1 MRLSKK
7 MEEATKRNI
16 ENFQTDLGKILD
28 EALSPLKLELGNL
41 KSSFKKKTKQIQ
53 MWRRRLKSRSS
64 VPQSPVSAEAMYH
77 VLLLVVVSDSS
88 LGSTLARVSVTLSTE
103 YSTLMVV
110 ELNSHRQCWGEG
122 MVILLVVILA
132 EVELDRPASPV
143 VQQVNHQGDYSSVA
157 VLEGADLVEVLV
169 PSPAMGLVVGRLVG
183 GGIEEIAGQNSQRLR
198 SIGKVAMGL

>member
-64 VPQSPVSAEAMYH
+64 VP
-77 VLLLVVVSDSS
+77 
-88 LGSTLARVSVTLSTE
+88 
-103 YSTLMVV
+103 
-110 ELNSHRQCWGEG
+110 
-122 MVILLVVILA
+122 
-132 EVELDRPASPV
+132 
-143 VQQVNHQGDYSSVA
+143 
-157 VLEGADLVEVLV
+157 
-169 PSPAMGLVVGRLVG
+169 
-183 GGIEEIAGQNSQRLR
+183 
-198 SIGKVAMGL
+198 